1 MELKWRAI
9 DIENLPKEE
18 VLAINN
24 ARECFVGYLEISKWR
39 DKVFVVCN
47 GEDILLN
54 NPTHYILTEDLAYIL
69 YEE

>member
-1 MELKWRAI
+1 MIKWIPI

-24 ARECFVGYLEISKWR
+24 ARECLVGYLETSKWR
-39 DKVFVVCN
+39 DKVFIVCN

-54 NPTHYILTEDLAYIL
+54 NPTHYMLTEDLTSIL
-69 YEE
+69 YEQ